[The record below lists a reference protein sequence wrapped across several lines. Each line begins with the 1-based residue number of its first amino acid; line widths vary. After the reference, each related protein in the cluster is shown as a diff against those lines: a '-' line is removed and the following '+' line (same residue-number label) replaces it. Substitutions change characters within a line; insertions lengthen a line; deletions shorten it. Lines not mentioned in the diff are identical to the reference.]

1 MNEEKL
7 NTFKIELLQAI
18 IACNDVEKLKQ
29 VKLLLARESMNM
41 VREEKIAYE
50 KDVLSEKQTQEL
62 EKRIKL
68 LREGKAEKFSYEE
81 VKKRIEKKYSG

>member
-1 MNEEKL
+1 
-7 NTFKIELLQAI
+7 
-18 IACNDVEKLKQ
+18 
-29 VKLLLARESMNM
+29 MNM

-81 VKKRIEKKYSG
+81 VKKRIEKKYGI